1 MIVMA
6 ASRASGAPRRKGP
19 LLPKCAASFALQPH
33 ARNTAPD
40 MTTLLG
46 LSPALTANLAIRAIF
61 DDHATLQ
68 ATLDFEAA
76 LARAQAKCGLIPP
89 EAAEIIATCC
99 HAELYDLATISHGAQ
114 RAGTLAI
121 PMVKALGE
129 EIRARN
135 PDAASHVHLGATSQ
149 DVLDTGLVL
158 QLRTA
163 VSHLLNDAAGLA
175 SHLRTLAERHAETP
189 MLGRTLL
196 QPATP
201 VTVGLKAAGWLGA
214 IARGIARLRAAANK
228 ALILQYGG
236 AAGTL
241 AVLGTRGVE
250 VTAALGAELR
260 LPVPEAPWH
269 GHRDR
274 LAELAAAAVTLTLS
288 IGKIARDI
296 SLLAQFEVAE
306 VAEPGG
312 NGRGGSS
319 TMPHK
324 RNPIASVT
332 ALAAA
337 TRAPGLLA
345 AVMGAMVSE
354 HERAAGGWQSEAW
367 ALGEIML
374 NLSGALDA
382 MNEAT
387 GGLTVDAAVMVA
399 NIDRLRGLGF
409 AERLSG
415 ALAPRLGRIAAH
427 RRAEQLSEEAVR
439 TGRHLREVAADD
451 KDIAA
456 IVEPRELAA
465 LFEPSTYLGCTA
477 EFITATL
484 AAYPAEDAL
493 T

>member
-1 MIVMA
+1 
-6 ASRASGAPRRKGP
+6 
-19 LLPKCAASFALQPH
+19 
-33 ARNTAPD
+33 

-46 LSPALTANLAIRAIF
+46 LSPALTASPAIRAIF

-76 LARAQAKCGLIPP
+76 LARAQARCGLIPR

-99 HAELYDLATISHGAQ
+99 HAELYDLARIAHGAQ

-121 PMVKALGE
+121 PVVKALGE
-129 EIRARN
+129 EIRARDA
-135 PDAASHVHLGATSQ
+135 DAAAHVHLGATSQ

-158 QLRTA
+158 QLRAA
-163 VSHLLNDAAGLA
+163 VMRLLSDARRLAG
-175 SHLRTLAERHAETP
+175 HLRTLAERHQATP

-201 VTVGLKAAGWLGA
+201 VTFGLKAAGWLGA
-214 IARGIARLRAAANK
+214 MTRSTTRLRAAADK
-228 ALILQYGG
+228 ALVLQYGG

-250 VTAALGAELR
+250 VSTALGAELR

-274 LAELAAAAVTLTLS
+274 LAELAAAAVMLTLS
-288 IGKIARDI
+288 VGKIARDV
-296 SLLAQFEVAE
+296 SLLAQFEVGE

-312 NGRGGSS
+312 DGRGGSS

-337 TRAPGLLA
+337 SRAPALLA
-345 AVMGAMVSE
+345 AVMAAMVGE

-382 MNEAT
+382 MTEAM
-387 GGLTVDAAVMVA
+387 GGLTVDAAAMAA
-399 NIDRLRGLGF
+399 NIERLRGLGF
-409 AERLSG
+409 AERLSS
-415 ALAPRLGRIAAH
+415 ALTPRLGRSAAH
-427 RRAEQLSEEAVR
+427 RRAEQLSEEALR
-439 TGRHLREVAADD
+439 SGRHLRDVAAED

-456 IVEPRELAA
+456 TLDPAA
-465 LFEPSTYLGCTA
+465 LSALFDPSTYLGCTA
-477 EFITATL
+477 DFIAATL
-484 AAYPAEDAL
+484 AAYPAQDAS